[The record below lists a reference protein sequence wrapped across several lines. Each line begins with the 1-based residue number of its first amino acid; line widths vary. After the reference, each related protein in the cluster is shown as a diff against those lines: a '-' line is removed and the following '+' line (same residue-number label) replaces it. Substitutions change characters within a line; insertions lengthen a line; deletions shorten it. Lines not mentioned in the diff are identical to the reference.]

1 MEHTAIPTYGIT
13 IAPNDL
19 KVLNNDVWKDDP
31 VPSKLIVDNIPYE
44 IGISYRGD
52 HTREFRKKSYSIDF
66 RSYREEFAGREI
78 HLNAEYRD
86 PSLIRNKLSFDFF
99 QSIGSI
105 APNSKHVF
113 LELNGETKGIY
124 LELESVDEYFLQKR
138 ELSSGPIFYAT
149 IYHANFSLL
158 TPKEKPKPSLLS
170 GYFQKMG
177 GDKDKQDLE
186 SFIVKI
192 NTTNRDQFGEAI
204 QKDLDIE
211 NYLFWLCG
219 AVCTQNYDG
228 FIHNYSIFR
237 NEETR
242 LYQMIP
248 WDYDATWGRNWD
260 GKIMEYYAV
269 PIEGYNTLTARLLDV
284 REIRQQYRRI
294 MEEILETKFT
304 VKAIEPMVT
313 NLHKQLKPYI
323 FLDPFK
329 KESIALFNSE
339 PELILRFIENRNS
352 YLRKHLKDLS

>member
-1 MEHTAIPTYGIT
+1 MEQTAIPTYRIT
-13 IAPNDL
+13 IEPKDL
-19 KVLNNDVWKDDP
+19 QVLNNDVWKDDP

-52 HTREFRKKSYSIDF
+52 HTRNFRKKSYSIDF
-66 RSYREEFAGREI
+66 RSYKEEFAGREI

-99 QSIGSI
+99 QSIGSF

-124 LELESVDEYFLQKR
+124 LELESVDEFFLQKR
-138 ELSSGPIFYAT
+138 KLPPGPIFYAT

-177 GDKDKQDLE
+177 SDKDKQDLE
-186 SFIVKI
+186 RFIVNI
-192 NTTNRDQFGEAI
+192 NTINRDQFGEAI
-204 QKDLDIE
+204 KEEMDIN
-211 NYLFWLCG
+211 NYLLWLCG

-228 FIHNYSIFR
+228 FIHNYSIIR

-248 WDYDATWGRNWD
+248 WDYDATWGRNWN
-260 GKIMEYYAV
+260 GEIMEYYAV
-269 PIEGYNTLTARLLDV
+269 PIQGYNTLTARLLDV
-284 REIRQQYRRI
+284 KEIRQQYRRN
-294 MEEILETKFT
+294 MEEVLETKFT
-304 VKAIEPMVT
+304 VNAIEPMVT
-313 NLHKQLKPYI
+313 NLHKQLNPYMS
-323 FLDPFK
+323 LDPFK

-339 PELILRFIENRNS
+339 PEFIFRFIENRNG
-352 YLRKHLKDLS
+352 YLKKHLKNLV

>member
-1 MEHTAIPTYGIT
+1 MEHTAISTYGIT
-13 IAPNDL
+13 IEPNDL
-19 KVLNNDVWKDDP
+19 KVLNTDVWKDDP
-31 VPSKLIVDNIPYE
+31 VPAKLIVDNIPHE

-52 HTREFRKKSYSIDF
+52 HTRNFQKKSYSIDF
-66 RSYREEFAGREI
+66 RSYKEEFAGREI

-99 QSIGSI
+99 QSIGST

-113 LELNGETKGIY
+113 LELNGEIKGIY
-124 LELESVDEYFLQKR
+124 LELESVDEFFLQKR
-138 ELSSGPIFYAT
+138 ELPSSPIFYAT

-158 TPKEKPKPSLLS
+158 TPKGNPKPSLMS

-177 GDKDKQDLE
+177 TDKDKQDLE
-186 SFIVKI
+186 KFIVKI

-204 QKDLDIE
+204 IKDLDIK

-228 FIHNYSIFR
+228 FIHNYSIIR
-237 NEETR
+237 NEETK
-242 LYQMIP
+242 LYQVIP
-248 WDYDATWGRNWD
+248 WDYDATWGRNWN

-284 REIRQQYRRI
+284 TEIRQQYRRI

-304 VKAIEPMVT
+304 VKAIEPMVA
-313 NLHKQLKPYI
+313 NLHTQLKSYI
-323 FLDPFK
+323 SLDPFK

-339 PELILRFIENRNS
+339 PEFILRFIEKRNS

>member
-13 IAPNDL
+13 IEPKDL
-19 KVLNNDVWKDDP
+19 KVLIADVWKDDP
-31 VPSKLIVDNIPYE
+31 VPAKLIVDNIPHE

-52 HTREFRKKSYSIDF
+52 HTRNFQKKSYSIDF
-66 RSYREEFAGREI
+66 RSYKEEFAGREI

-99 QSIGSI
+99 QSIGST

-113 LELNGETKGIY
+113 LELNGEIKGIY
-124 LELESVDEYFLQKR
+124 LELESVDEFFLQRR
-138 ELSSGPIFYAT
+138 ELPSSPIFYAT

-158 TPKEKPKPSLLS
+158 TPKGNPKPSLMS

-177 GDKDKQDLE
+177 TDKDKQDLE
-186 SFIVKI
+186 KFIVKI
-192 NTTNRDQFGEAI
+192 NTTNREQFGEAI
-204 QKDLDIE
+204 IKDLDIE
-211 NYLFWLCG
+211 NYLLWLCG

-228 FIHNYSIFR
+228 FIHNYSIIR
-237 NEETR
+237 NEESK
-242 LYQMIP
+242 LYQVIP
-248 WDYDATWGRNWD
+248 WDYDATWGRNWN

-284 REIRQQYRRI
+284 TEIRQQYRRI

-304 VKAIEPMVT
+304 VKAIEPMVA
-313 NLHKQLKPYI
+313 NLHTQLKSYI
-323 FLDPFK
+323 SLDPFK
-329 KESIALFNSE
+329 KKSIALFNSE
-339 PELILRFIENRNS
+339 PEFILRFIEKRNS